1 MSPERIRIKVTPPM
15 ATTMG
20 ASSRTATWALVAKKA
35 EVLFS
40 AACRRGQDQ
49 CGQATKGVWG
59 MSWRQEAKKGVEDCD
74 KPGGLVKRELIPGC
88 PNDPALNP

>member
-1 MSPERIRIKVTPPM
+1 MVWLCCFGRSFFDNSVAVRV
-15 ATTMG
+15 
-20 ASSRTATWALVAKKA
+20 ALTDQLRRSYVPS
-35 EVLFS
+35 VSDRS
-40 AACRRGQDQ
+40 ALREQDQ

-88 PNDPALNP
+88 PNDHALNP